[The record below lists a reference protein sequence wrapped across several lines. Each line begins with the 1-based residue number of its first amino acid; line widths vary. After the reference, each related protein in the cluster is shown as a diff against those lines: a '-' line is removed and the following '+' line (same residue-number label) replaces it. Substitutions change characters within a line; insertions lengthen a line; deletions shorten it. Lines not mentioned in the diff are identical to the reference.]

1 MIRVSRVRRDGDAI
15 EKRIWCKEEIDLNIH

>member
-15 EKRIWCKEEIDLNIH
+15 EKEEISKEEAYLNIH